1 MTIKRVA
8 LLFELGECIRGVMGI
23 FGGTVKCVKI
33 GKNTNDKKIKLT
45 FILFLLKEDLFEK
58 FAKKSSL
65 LSFYKT
71 LYEIFTFLR
80 GILGAATLI
89 VNQFWVI

>member
-1 MTIKRVA
+1 MFV
-8 LLFELGECIRGVMGI
+8 LEECTGGMMGI
-23 FGGTVKCVKI
+23 SGGAVKCVKI
-33 GKNTNDKKIKLT
+33 GKNTNGEKIKLT